1 MAADEQLAERV
12 RAALNA
18 VDGVQEKRMF
28 GGLSFLVNGNM
39 AVGVHDS
46 DLIVRLPPEQ
56 TDEALAE
63 ADVRIFDMT
72 GRPMTGWILVAPGA
86 TATEDGLG
94 AWVTRGV
101 DFAETLPPK

>member
-12 RAALNA
+12 RAAL
-18 VDGVQEKRMF
+18 G
-28 GGLSFLVNGNM
+28 
-39 AVGVHDS
+39 
-46 DLIVRLPPEQ
+46 
-56 TDEALAE
+56 
-63 ADVRIFDMT
+63 
-72 GRPMTGWILVAPGA
+72 APGA